1 MKTVLGLDIG
11 YGDVKVIYGT
21 SDGQILK
28 QFKFKSMIGITSKN
42 PNIKDNR
49 IFTYKITEVDEQ
61 GNKKLSERDFYI
73 GKDASVLPSKNIVDI
88 TDYKNLEFYAPL
100 FLYYAI
106 KQIDTK
112 PDIIVTGLSKAQ
124 INSSGYFKSKLL
136 DFTVNEE
143 HLTFDSNSVFVLPQ
157 GAGSKKAIDMYGD
170 NFPNKQTEFSGDS
183 TYVGVDIGFNTL
195 DMFQVADGKTS
206 PNLFEGIEHEGV
218 MKIARQIQTKVKEL
232 HQRDITLHEAKDI
245 LDTGIYKLRGQKFDF
260 SDLIK
265 EVKKQYL
272 EGLLNLIDTRYQDIL
287 DKCDF
292 IYLSGGGSS
301 FFKSSEFNG
310 IKIRVPK
317 SNYEFYNAIGFYL
330 FGVLKA

>member
-42 PNIKDNR
+42 PNIRDNR
-49 IFTYKITEVDEQ
+49 IFTYKITEVDGQ

-170 NFPNKQTEFSGDS
+170 NFPNKQTEFS
-183 TYVGVDIGFNTL
+183 
-195 DMFQVADGKTS
+195 
-206 PNLFEGIEHEGV
+206 
-218 MKIARQIQTKVKEL
+218 R
-232 HQRDITLHEAKDI
+232 
-245 LDTGIYKLRGQKFDF
+245 
-260 SDLIK
+260 
-265 EVKKQYL
+265 
-272 EGLLNLIDTRYQDIL
+272 
-287 DKCDF
+287 C
-292 IYLSGGGSS
+292 
-301 FFKSSEFNG
+301 
-310 IKIRVPK
+310 
-317 SNYEFYNAIGFYL
+317 
-330 FGVLKA
+330 